1 MAGAAQERNTAM
13 TRLLWAV
20 CAAVTAAVLFGIASV
35 LEQRNARQVRCR
47 GALSPRLMVDLL
59 KRPAFVGALG
69 VNALGSVLQIV
80 ALHLGSLAEMP
91 VMMTAADV
99 VVTNGG
105 GTALEAIAAARPVM
119 ITDPVP
125 GHGRANA
132 DVMAAAGL
140 ARLALAPG
148 DLTAVVRRLAADPSA
163 VARQAAACLERARS
177 RRRKTTW
184 QTSLTLEGSGPP
196 RWPDA
201 PRRLPGGSARR
212 RR

>member
-69 VNALGSVLQIV
+69 VNALQIV

-177 RRRKTTW
+177 RRREDDLADLA
-184 QTSLTLEGSGPP
+184 QT
-196 RWPDA
+196 
-201 PRRLPGGSARR
+201 
-212 RR
+212 